1 MLQYMDKSNLI
12 FEELTISD
20 NVVGIGNN
28 LMKNIVDGI
37 NKDNGRYYTNYLSQ
51 VKTLFKEHIV
61 NLKKPIFGNVKQIH
75 TMVHFFQSKD
85 EVCQAWET
93 FNFGG
98 TFDMQNHTIY
108 LVGYGINGKIQTDF
122 ISDLLYHE
130 LKHGYQESLYKSK
143 DLPFVYKVAS
153 NIIDGQIQ
161 ISNPFIKGISS
172 LLYYFN
178 RNEINANMESLYQ
191 YMLND
196 KPSDLKHYKAP
207 ILQEFEYY
215 QNLYEETLALDIDKQ
230 TLTTVYNLYGKTF
243 KQLMRVVKY
252 GIEYFNNKKRKV
264 FARYHQNIL
273 SEMREKLNLPK
284 RFFIR

>member
-1 MLQYMDKSNLI
+1 MDKDNLI

-20 NVVGIGNN
+20 EVVEIGNE
-28 LMKNIVDGI
+28 LMKDIVNGI
-37 NKDNGRYYTNYLSQ
+37 NKDNGRYNTNYLSSI
-51 VKTLFKEHIV
+51 KTLFKEHI
-61 NLKKPIFGNVKQIH
+61 LKLRTPIFKNVRQIH
-75 TMVHFFQSKD
+75 TMIHFFQNKE
-85 EVCQAWET
+85 EVRQAWET

-98 TFDMQNHTIY
+98 TFSMQNHTIY
-108 LVGYGINGKIQTDF
+108 LVGYGIKHKIQTDF
-122 ISDLLYHE
+122 LSGLLYHE
-130 LKHGYQESLYKSK
+130 LKHVYQESLYKSK

-153 NIIDGQIQ
+153 NIMDGQIQ
-161 ISNPFIKGISS
+161 VTNPLIKGISS

-196 KPSDLKHYKAP
+196 KPSDLKYYKTP
-207 ILQEFEYY
+207 VLQEFEYY
-215 QNLYEETLALDIDKQ
+215 QNLYEELMALDIDKQ
-230 TLTTVYNLYGKTF
+230 TLTTVYNLYVKTF

-252 GIEYFNNKKRKV
+252 GIDYFNNKKRKV

>member
-1 MLQYMDKSNLI
+1 MNKNNLI

-20 NVVGIGNN
+20 EVVEVGNE
-28 LMKNIVDGI
+28 LMKDIVNGI
-37 NKDNGRYYTNYLSQ
+37 NKDNGRYYTNYLSSIQ
-51 VKTLFKEHIV
+51 TLFKEYIFK
-61 NLKKPIFGNVKQIH
+61 LKKPIFGNVQQIH
-75 TMVHFFQSKD
+75 TMIHFFQSKD
-85 EVCQAWET
+85 EVRQTWET

-98 TFDMQNHTIY
+98 TFNMQNHTIY
-108 LVGYGINGKIQTDF
+108 LVGYGIKNKIQTDF
-122 ISDLLYHE
+122 ISGLLYHE
-130 LKHGYQESLYKSK
+130 LKHVYQESLYKSK

-161 ISNPFIKGISS
+161 IDNPFIKGISS

-215 QNLYEETLALDIDKQ
+215 QNLYEEILALDIDKQ
-230 TLTTVYNLYGKTF
+230 TLVTVYNLYGKTF

-252 GIEYFNNKKRKV
+252 GIDYFNDKKRKV